1 MTARYRLNRGNFRRE
16 VLQADW
22 MLAEVE
28 ARAQRGLAAAVATAP
43 RDSGKYSSSFRVRVR
58 KNGGIHK
65 DRAEARLVNT
75 DPAALA
81 IEFGHFE
88 RRSNGRFSQGSA
100 DDAAAPFRRG
110 GEFVPGHHTM
120 TRAMDAM

>member
-1 MTARYRLNRGNFRRE
+1 VTTYRLHPGNFRKE
-16 VLQADW
+16 ILQADW

-28 ARAQRGLAAAVATAP
+28 ARANRGLAFAEATAP

-65 DRAEARLVNT
+65 DRAEALLVNT
-75 DPAALA
+75 DPAALS

-88 RRSNGRFSQGSA
+88 RRSNGRFASGSA
-100 DDAAAPFRRG
+100 DDAPVPFARG
-110 GEFVPGHHTM
+110 GTFVPGHHTM
-120 TRAMDAM
+120 TRAIDAM